1 MIGNGCPYADS
12 KVLIKRVREHLLP
25 TAQLRGLWRPGST
38 VATPGA
44 GDRHID
50 LLCYLTPGQAFVTE
64 VQDLC
69 CTGGMS
75 GRTAATHCD
84 ASFLQLLTD
93 VLQ

>member
-50 LLCYLTPGQAFVTE
+50 LLCYLTQVRPLSRRSKICAVQA
-64 VQDLC
+64 
-69 CTGGMS
+69 G
-75 GRTAATHCD
+75 
-84 ASFLQLLTD
+84 
-93 VLQ
+93 